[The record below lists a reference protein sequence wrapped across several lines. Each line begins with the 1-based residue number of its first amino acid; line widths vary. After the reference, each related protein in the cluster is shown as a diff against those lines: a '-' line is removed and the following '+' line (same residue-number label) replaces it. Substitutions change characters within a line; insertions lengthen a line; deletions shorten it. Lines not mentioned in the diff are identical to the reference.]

1 MLAWHC
7 WHQKLTFTIH
17 IFYSNRVPSF
27 VVARVVMVARSVPGY
42 SSGYCLSVCPVR
54 GCGMIAGTLQW
65 ATVFRPI
72 DSCKPLV
79 LSQDEVEEEKERDTK
94 ETIEE
99 KNGDVN
105 SGSNQSQSETD
116 KEAADNRRRAK
127 EEEANADSGDKKD
140 IGTEKAKADSP
151 EKTKQNIQP

>member
-1 MLAWHC
+1 
-7 WHQKLTFTIH
+7 
-17 IFYSNRVPSF
+17 
-27 VVARVVMVARSVPGY
+27 
-42 SSGYCLSVCPVR
+42 
-54 GCGMIAGTLQW
+54 MITGTLQW

-99 KNGDVN
+99 KNGNVN
-105 SGSNQSQSETD
+105 SGSNQSETD
-116 KEAADNRRRAK
+116 KEAAADNRRRAK
-127 EEEANADSGDKKD
+127 EEEANDKKD

-151 EKTKQNIQP
+151 EKTKQNIQPYVTRDRERERLVITNPINLLQ